1 MSKQLQNVANTA
13 RLESW
18 AQFIE
23 SEKLNSNREN
33 IEVYVVNLDV
43 FSIGNQ
49 CFTFNELDSEMF
61 LRIA

>member
-1 MSKQLQNVANTA
+1 MYHLNDCPGWKIKFNI
-13 RLESW
+13 W

-43 FSIGNQ
+43 SSIGNQ
-49 CFTFNELDSEMF
+49 YFAFNELDSEVT
-61 LRIA
+61 LQ